1 MMLSV
6 LRDFLL
12 TALLSCLFTGA
23 YSYRYVVIS
32 DSLQCFLM
40 QDRELLHFIYKFSQ
54 IIWPCSVGL
63 KSCGEHDLTNHC

>member
-6 LRDFLL
+6 LHDFLL

-32 DSLQCFLM
+32 DSLQGFLM
-40 QDRELLHFIYKFSQ
+40 QDRELLHFIISLVKSSGLAQ
-54 IIWPCSVGL
+54 WELKVVGSII
-63 KSCGEHDLTNHC
+63 